1 MFYIGLDA
9 GDRLA
14 LDAKCEHTNSQPCQY
29 DKEDMR
35 FVMKGNK
42 STVKNKTS

>member
-1 MFYIGLDA
+1 MFHIGLDA

-14 LDAKCEHTNSQPCQY
+14 LDAKFKPTEAPPCQY

-42 STVKNKTS
+42 LNGKICL